1 MHSTRVIPGVA
12 IVVSDTV
19 SDQPIV
25 SNWPARPMQAS
36 ADLAT
41 HRLQRLGV
49 ASLGAMLRHS
59 AQHTTFDV
67 ALASRHFGTERMIV
81 QLHAMAGLD
90 YERGLF

>member
-12 IVVSDTV
+12 LVG
-19 SDQPIV
+19 SDQQIV
-25 SNWPARPMQAS
+25 RDCAARPVQAC

-49 ASLGAMLRHS
+49 AGLGAMLRHS
-59 AQHTTFDV
+59 AHHTFDV
-67 ALASRHFGTERMIV
+67 ALASTHFGTERMMV

-90 YERGLF
+90 LERGLS